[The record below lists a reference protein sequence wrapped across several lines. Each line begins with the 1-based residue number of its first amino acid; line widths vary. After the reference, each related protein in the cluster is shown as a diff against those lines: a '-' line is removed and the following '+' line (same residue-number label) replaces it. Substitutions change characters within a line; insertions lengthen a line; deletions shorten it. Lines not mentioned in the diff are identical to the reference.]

1 MEFLFSK
8 KILIY
13 KGLFNFYLLAT
24 LLIVSIFILAV
35 DVPKL
40 KKDGFQR
47 EANISKVISII
58 YIILAPTI
66 YIIFKLI

>member
-1 MEFLFSK
+1 MFSK

-66 YIIFKLI
+66 YIIFKLV